1 MGRVIILIVTSCPHN
16 LSFLSFYSC
25 CWHYWTSMH
34 IPTSLQAAEMISALR
49 WRCRIS
55 FKQCC
60 HKVETFQCMLMVG
73 CAEHWAG
80 MAESQ
85 GIMNGKV
92 QSQQPEEATPLHKN
106 CVVWWS
112 PDSGLVATHAD
123 EMAHQCGRAE
133 RSQTKRLKT
142 QTEGYFMTPAFGMFT
157 ELELSV
163 MRQVFFFVCQGRM
176 KLFANIY
183 SLKP

>member
-1 MGRVIILIVTSCPHN
+1 MGRVIILIVTSSPHN
-16 LSFLSFYSC
+16 LSFLSVYYSC
-25 CWHYWTSMH
+25 CWHYWTSIH
-34 IPTSLQAAEMISALR
+34 IPTSLQAAEIISALR
-49 WRCRIS
+49 CRIS
-55 FKQCC
+55 SNHCC
-60 HKVETFQCMLMVG
+60 HKVETFQCMLMMG
-73 CAEHWAG
+73 CAEDWAG
-80 MAESQ
+80 VAESH
-85 GIMNGKV
+85 GIMNVKV
-92 QSQQPEEATPLHKN
+92 QSQQPEEVTPLHKN

-112 PDSGLVATHAD
+112 PDSGLVATQED
-123 EMAHQCGRAE
+123 EVGHQCGRAE

-163 MRQVFFFVCQGRM
+163 IGQVFLFVCQGRL